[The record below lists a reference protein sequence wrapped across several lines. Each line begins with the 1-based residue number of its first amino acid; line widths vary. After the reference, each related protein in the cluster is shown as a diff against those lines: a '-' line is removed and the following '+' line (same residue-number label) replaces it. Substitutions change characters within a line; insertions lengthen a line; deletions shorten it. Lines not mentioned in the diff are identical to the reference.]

1 MRDRDLYARI
11 LGIEAPWRVADV
23 DLDLQ
28 QGEVVVHVEHAGG
41 PVHCPECGQAARQY
55 DTRQRRWR
63 HLDTCQY
70 RTYLAAKVP
79 RVQCPQHRVLQLPV
93 PWSEGHSRLTALCE
107 ALVIDWLRHATTAAV
122 AKQLRLSWDEVDG
135 VMQRAVR
142 RGLQRREVRLPR
154 RMGVDET
161 SFQKRHEYVTVIN
174 DLDGNVVHVA
184 DGHRQESLEQFYRQ
198 FEREQ
203 LAAVETVAMDMWEP
217 YIRITTKYVP
227 AAETKIAFDKFHVV
241 KHLGGAV
248 DQVRRAESRKLAGMG
263 DGRLKGSRY
272 LWLTNA
278 ENMSD
283 NRRERFAALRTSA
296 LQTARAW
303 GYKERALLQWRRG
316 GSREWARAAWLA
328 WYRSAIRCQ
337 LEPIKRVARM
347 VKRYLEGIVTA
358 MVQGVSNARA
368 ESINAGIQKL
378 KYVARGFRNR
388 ERFRNAI
395 YFHLGGLDLYPAGV
409 ARDHLVHPNS

>member
-1 MRDRDLYARI
+1 MRDKELYARI

-23 DLDLQ
+23 DLNLQ
-28 QGEVVVHVEHAGG
+28 LGEVVVHVEHAGETVG
-41 PVHCPECGQAARQY
+41 CPQCGHVARKY

-79 RVQCPQHRVLQLPV
+79 RVECPEHRVLQIAV
-93 PWSEGHSRLTALCE
+93 PWSEGRSRLTALCE
-107 ALVIDWLRHATTAAV
+107 GVVIDWLRHATSAAV
-122 AKQLRLSWDEVDG
+122 AKQMRLSWDEVDG

-142 RGLQRREVRLPR
+142 RGLRRREVQLPR
-154 RMGVDET
+154 RIGVDET

-174 DLDGNVVHVA
+174 DLDGKVVHVA
-184 DGHRQESLEQFYRQ
+184 DGRGKEALEQFYQQFDRQ
-198 FEREQ
+198 R
-203 LAAVETVAMDMWEP
+203 LAGVETVAMDMWGP
-217 YIRITTKYVP
+217 YIQVTAEYVP
-227 AAETKIAFDKFHVV
+227 EAQNKIAFDKFHVA
-241 KHLGGAV
+241 KHLGDAV

-263 DGRLKGSRY
+263 DERLKGSRY

-278 ENMSD
+278 KNMD
-283 NRRERFAALRTSA
+283 AERWDRFEALRTSR

-303 GYKERALLQWRRG
+303 SYKERAMMGWAPGTRKG
-316 GSREWARAAWLA
+316 AREAWLA
-328 WYRSAIRCQ
+328 WYRSAIRCR

-347 VKRYLEGIVTA
+347 VKRHLEGIVTA

-368 ESINAGIQKL
+368 ESINAGVQKL
-378 KYVARGFRNR
+378 KYMARGFRNR

-409 ARDHLVHPNS
+409 SHDRLGHTNS